1 MHILSEDS
9 NYMAA
14 FLLIALTVLA
24 VAIIA
29 EAIMNPAR
37 IYQYPFCAAVVIVG
51 FIVPSLF
58 GLLRASSLPPWSI
71 ERYLFMCILCLA
83 MCWAGDACA
92 TRYSR
97 SRGRL
102 VVYDARRWLL
112 GSTLLILVGGLTYLK
127 SRLLF
132 QAEFNMGTGLPTAL
146 SFFTVLLRYGFIM
159 ALIYLL
165 STRNK
170 YALLLTVLS
179 SLYYLDRI
187 ILFGRRQDA
196 FEFIFVVVG
205 AAWFIL
211 GKRLPRLAVVAMIVI
226 GAIAATSVGAY
237 RSIVVSTSGERDW
250 SRLRDMDVLD
260 GFRSSVAEGSTE
272 TLAGIYLM
280 AAGAAENAF
289 DFGAYHWNGLVF
301 NYVPAQVFSVDFKE
315 SLYIPAPDLIGMA
328 ERRYGFAPSDGTTVT
343 GMVDCYA
350 SFWYAGCLK
359 FFLIAYIM
367 QWLYLRAIR
376 GSLMTQ
382 SIYLFMMGMA
392 LHAITHHTQFFF
404 SPWLHLFFF
413 WVPVMFIAAR
423 SVEPAELEA
432 VSLAR

>member
-1 MHILSEDS
+1 
-9 NYMAA
+9 MAV
-14 FLLIALTVLA
+14 FLLIALTVLTFA
-24 VAIIA
+24 IVVQAIID
-29 EAIMNPAR
+29 PVR

-51 FIVPSLF
+51 FIVPPLF
-58 GLLRASSLPPWSI
+58 GLLRASYLPPWSI
-71 ERYLFMCILCLA
+71 ERYLFTCILCLV

-92 TRYSR
+92 KRYSR
-97 SRGRL
+97 PRARL

-127 SRLLF
+127 SRILF

-159 ALIYLL
+159 AMIYLL

-170 YALLLTVLS
+170 YALLLAGLS
-179 SLYYLDRI
+179 GLYYLDRI

-196 FEFIFVVVG
+196 FEFLFVIIG
-205 AAWFIL
+205 AVWFVL
-211 GKRLPRLAVVAMIVI
+211 GKRLPRIAIVAMIVV

-250 SRLRDMDVLD
+250 SRLRDVNVLE

-272 TLAGIYLM
+272 TLAGVYLM
-280 AAGAAENAF
+280 AASAAENAF
-289 DFGAYHWNGLVF
+289 DFGAYHWNVLVF
-301 NYVPAQVFSVDFKE
+301 NYVPAQVFGADFKE
-315 SLYIPAPDLIGMA
+315 SLYIPAPDLIAMA
-328 ERRYGFAPSDGTTVT
+328 ERRYGFVPSSGTTVT

-367 QWLYLRAIR
+367 QWLYLHAIR
-376 GSLMTQ
+376 GSLMAQ

-392 LHAITHHTQFFF
+392 LHAVTHHTQFFF
-404 SPWLHLFFF
+404 SPWLHLLFF

-423 SVEPAELEA
+423 SVEPVELEA